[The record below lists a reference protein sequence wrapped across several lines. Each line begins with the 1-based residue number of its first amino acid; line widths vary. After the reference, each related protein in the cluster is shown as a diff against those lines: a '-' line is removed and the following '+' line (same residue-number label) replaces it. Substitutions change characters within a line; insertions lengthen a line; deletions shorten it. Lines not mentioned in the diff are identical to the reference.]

1 MKFKDMIQESLND
14 KTKVTSI
21 DTVKD
26 SIKIVSFI
34 EETDEYLKVATR
46 MDIYLIPKDKIVS
59 FKSRTKVEPFK

>member
-1 MKFKDMIQESLND
+1 MIQESLND
-14 KTKVTSI
+14 ETKVTII

-34 EETDEYLKVATR
+34 EETDEYLKVATK

-59 FKSRTKVEPFK
+59 LKSHTKVEPFK

>member
-14 KTKVTSI
+14 ETKVTII

-34 EETDEYLKVATR
+34 EETDEYLKVATK
-46 MDIYLIPKDKIVS
+46 MDIYLIPNDKIVS